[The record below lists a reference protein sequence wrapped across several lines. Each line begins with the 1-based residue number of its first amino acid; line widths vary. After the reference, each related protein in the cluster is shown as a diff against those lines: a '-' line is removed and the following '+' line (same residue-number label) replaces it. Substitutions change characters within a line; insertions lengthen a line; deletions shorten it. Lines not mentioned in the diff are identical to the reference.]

1 MNWTLHYPARPWL
14 LNEERAG
21 GKRGVGGHQ
30 GRARLTRE
38 WRDAFSMRAL
48 QQKIPPLETIEVE
61 VFPLCRD
68 RRRSDVGNVF
78 PAAKAAIDGLV
89 DAGVIPNDT
98 DNYLTALTFRPALIL
113 GHAGLRLVITG
124 TPCSPEVAKE
134 RDRAYIKWLARQYV
148 S

>member
-1 MNWTLHYPARPWL
+1 MNWTLQYPARPWL

-21 GKRGVGGHQ
+21 GKRGVGGHH
-30 GRARLTRE
+30 GRAALTRE

-48 QQKIPPLETIEVE
+48 QQKIPALETVTVE
-61 VFPLCRD
+61 VIPLCRD
-68 RRRSDVGNVF
+68 RRRSDVGNVY

-89 DAGVIPNDT
+89 DAGVIPDDSDT
-98 DNYLTALTFRPALIL
+98 YLQGLTFRPSLIL

-124 TPCSPEVAKE
+124 TPCSREEAKA
-134 RDRAYIKWLARQYV
+134 RDAAYCKRLARQYG